1 MESMYSDSEGEEVNS
16 DTDSEVDGG
25 HEVVKPQDA
34 ADFFLELE
42 EENKV
47 QTLII
52 MPTDFDNHALV

>member
-1 MESMYSDSEGEEVNS
+1 MEGMYSDSDGEEVNS
-16 DTDSEVDGG
+16 DTDSEVVDG
-25 HEVVKPQDA
+25 HEVVEPQDA

-52 MPTDFDNHALV
+52 IP